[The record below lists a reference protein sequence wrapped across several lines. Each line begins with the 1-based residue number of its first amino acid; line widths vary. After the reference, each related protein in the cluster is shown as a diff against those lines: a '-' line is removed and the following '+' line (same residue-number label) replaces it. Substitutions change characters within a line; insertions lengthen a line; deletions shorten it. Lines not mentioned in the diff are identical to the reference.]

1 MRRRRQLTVL
11 GLIVFLT
18 LCAWSLIRIPAKRAA
33 AEEARARKARDRA
46 TFPSE
51 DGPRRY
57 RRTPPEM
64 RPKALPDKAV
74 HPVLQ
79 LISEAEREMEK
90 LKARQSKTLQ
100 QAVEEY
106 KRRNNLPP
114 PPHFDKWF
122 EFAKANGVQLVD
134 EFDMIN
140 EMITPFWGLKPK
152 TIRSRAKEALG
163 HDNQL
168 VMMLIR
174 DHQVTHVQ
182 GAHTWQREATAG
194 MVSKFI
200 QYLPS
205 MDLAFN
211 IHDEPRVVLPHEDL
225 ARLINIAK
233 NVNMPKANAAK
244 WLKNKF
250 SPKPR
255 EVGRGDGINE
265 VKTTRFNVYAHQPV
279 WTTSRMS
286 CPADSPAR
294 SLEDEGNHDDASK
307 FGVTE
312 LGFVYNITALSDIC
326 LSPSLATT
334 YGFFDAPN
342 AYNIAHDLF
351 PIFSQSKISSYQDIL
366 YPSPWYW
373 YEKVEYDDKV
383 DAPWAK
389 KKDQLYWRGSTT
401 GGYSRE
407 GGWRRQHRQRFVQR
421 INSKARAQI
430 LVDVANEPAP
440 GADPKTPPTTPNTPQ
455 WEVRQVARGDYQDV
469 VDVAFSYV
477 GQCDPGDCDA
487 QHEFFK
493 VQEHAE
499 QTDAW
504 AYKYLLD
511 IDGNA
516 FSGRF
521 YAFLRSKSLT
531 FKYAIFREWHFE
543 WIKPWAHYIPLS
555 LQGDEW
561 LESIR
566 FFREEEAGIKEA
578 ERLAKAS
585 TEWAGKV
592 LRKEDMEVWFFRM
605 LLEYARVIDDNRE
618 AIGFDMDAVSN

>member
-64 RPKALPDKAV
+64 RPKALSDKAV

-100 QAVEEY
+100 QAVEEYKRRNNLPPPPHFDKCLATMRRRRQLTVVGLIVFLTLCAWSLIRIPANRAAAEEVRARKARDRATFPSEDGPRRYRRTPPEMRPKALSDKTVHPVLQLMSEAEREIEKLKARQSKTLQQAVDEY

-265 VKTTRFNVYAHQPV
+265 VKTTRFNPRPF
-279 WTTSRMS
+279 SR
-286 CPADSPAR
+286 R
-294 SLEDEGNHDDASK
+294 RG
-307 FGVTE
+307 
-312 LGFVYNITALSDIC
+312 
-326 LSPSLATT
+326 
-334 YGFFDAPN
+334 
-342 AYNIAHDLF
+342 
-351 PIFSQSKISSYQDIL
+351 
-366 YPSPWYW
+366 
-373 YEKVEYDDKV
+373 
-383 DAPWAK
+383 
-389 KKDQLYWRGSTT
+389 QL
-401 GGYSRE
+401 
-407 GGWRRQHRQRFVQR
+407 
-421 INSKARAQI
+421 
-430 LVDVANEPAP
+430 
-440 GADPKTPPTTPNTPQ
+440 
-455 WEVRQVARGDYQDV
+455 
-469 VDVAFSYV
+469 
-477 GQCDPGDCDA
+477 
-487 QHEFFK
+487 
-493 VQEHAE
+493 
-499 QTDAW
+499 
-504 AYKYLLD
+504 
-511 IDGNA
+511 
-516 FSGRF
+516 
-521 YAFLRSKSLT
+521 
-531 FKYAIFREWHFE
+531 
-543 WIKPWAHYIPLS
+543 
-555 LQGDEW
+555 
-561 LESIR
+561 
-566 FFREEEAGIKEA
+566 
-578 ERLAKAS
+578 
-585 TEWAGKV
+585 
-592 LRKEDMEVWFFRM
+592 
-605 LLEYARVIDDNRE
+605 
-618 AIGFDMDAVSN
+618 